1 MDDSLD
7 DCDLSSLS
15 GTELAVLHALEDAR
29 GRVVGRRELA
39 RQAGLTAASERRC
52 DSAIVAIRR
61 ALGPDAVV
69 TVRKRGWR
77 LTAPIEVPR

>member
-1 MDDSLD
+1 MDGP
-7 DCDLSSLS
+7 DLSSLS
-15 GTELAVLHALEDAR
+15 ETELAVLRALEDAQ
-29 GRVVGRRELA
+29 GRVVSRRELA

-61 ALGPDAVV
+61 ALGRDRVV

-77 LTAPIEVPR
+77 LSTEVGT

>member
-15 GTELAVLHALEDAR
+15 RTELAVLHALDDAR

-39 RQAGLTAASERRC
+39 RQAGLSAASDRRC

-61 ALGPDAVV
+61 VLGPDAVV

-77 LTAPIEVPR
+77 LAVRTGVPR